1 MKINV
6 VGNAKSILNYK
17 YGEAIDLA
25 DLVIRFNR
33 GAPIKPESQGT
44 KTDIL
49 VFMNPGS
56 KNAFKEE
63 LIYWDT
69 KDFPER
75 VVLKQ
80 TLNASPSNGIVA
92 LEKIKNDYP
101 GADVTIFGFDWKE
114 TESFWRPDRPTTK
127 HNYKNEKEYCLRL
140 IKEQEWNLMGNN
152 TN

>member
-1 MKINV
+1 MRISI
-6 VGNAKSILNYK
+6 VGNAKSIFNYK
-17 YGEAIDLA
+17 YGEVIDLA

-49 VFMNPGS
+49 VFTNPGS
-56 KNAFKEE
+56 KNAFPDGLE
-63 LIYWDT
+63 YWDT

-75 VVLKQ
+75 VVLEQ
-80 TLNASPSNGIVA
+80 ALNASPSNGIVA

-101 GADVTIFGFDWKE
+101 DADVMIFGFDWKE

-127 HNYKNEKEYCLRL
+127 HNYKNEKAYCLNL
-140 IKEQEWNLMGNN
+140 IDNMGWNLY
-152 TN
+152 T